1 MVRTMLSRV
10 VCWTTLL
17 SLAVVFATA
26 EQGVLR
32 ADGPVKK
39 AMAKEPAASRGTT
52 IKLPRQTNNVRRL
65 TRFKRICPK
74 IAKLQAELKAL
85 REERDEKIAAV
96 LTPEQKKQLE
106 EAKARQSGKGEAEG
120 GKTGRSIRP
129 NTSRRAAPAN
139 LAGANAAKPLGCALP
154 RRG

>member
-17 SLAVVFATA
+17 SLAVVFATS

-39 AMAKEPAASRGTT
+39 AMAKRARR
-52 IKLPRQTNNVRRL
+52 LPRYYDQVAPTDEQRE
-65 TRFKRICPK
+65 KIDKIQEEYAPK

-85 REERDEKIAAV
+85 RQERDEKIAAV

-106 EAKARQSGKGEAEG
+106 EAKTKAKAE
-120 GKTGRSIRP
+120 KAKPKAEKPAEESP
-129 NTSRRAAPAN
+129 APPPAEPAPA
-139 LAGANAAKPLGCALP
+139 K
-154 RRG
+154 